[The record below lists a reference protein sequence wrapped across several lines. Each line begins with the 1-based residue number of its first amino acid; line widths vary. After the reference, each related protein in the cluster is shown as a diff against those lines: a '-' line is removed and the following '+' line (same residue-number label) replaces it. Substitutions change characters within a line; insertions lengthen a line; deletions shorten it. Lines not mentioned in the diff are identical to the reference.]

1 MTPFERGFLKQAS
14 LHGVSEQ
21 DAYSLCKLAI
31 PHAGD
36 PKGMLEGGYH
46 AGLAGLEGGY
56 HAGLAG
62 LAGLVGAGLPM
73 GLLGAGIGA
82 GVGAI
87 KASNKPEQERRY
99 AEEMLRN
106 ALIGGGIGFATPGVL
121 GAAGGVLGAAGG
133 MLAGGIGGNLANSNN
148 DPELLAKLNALLAEQ
163 KAKDEGK
170 RGLPPAAVPWVAP
183 APMPTMP
190 PIMK

>member
-21 DAYSLCKLAI
+21 DAYSLYKLAI

-46 AGLAGLEGGY
+46 GGLAGLGY
-56 HAGLAG
+56 
-62 LAGLVGAGLPM
+62 AGLPM

-106 ALIGGGIGFATPGVL
+106 ALIGGGIGFVTPGVL
-121 GAAGGVLGAAGG
+121 GV
-133 MLAGGIGGNLANSNN
+133 AGGIAGNLANAAN
-148 DPELLAKLNALLAEQ
+148 DLELQAKLNAFLAEQ
-163 KAKDEGK
+163 KAKDEAN
-170 RGLPPAAVPWVAP
+170 AAARQPIPVYVDAVKP

>member
-46 AGLAGLEGGY
+46 GGLAGLGY
-56 HAGLAG
+56 
-62 LAGLVGAGLPM
+62 AGLPM

-121 GAAGGVLGAAGG
+121 GAAGG
-133 MLAGGIGGNLANSNN
+133 MLAGGIGGNLANFNN
-148 DPELLAKLNALLAEQ
+148 DPELLAKLNALHAEQ
-163 KAKDEGK
+163 KAKDEAN
-170 RGLPPAAVPWVAP
+170 AAAR
-183 APMPTMP
+183 
-190 PIMK
+190 KNR

>member
-46 AGLAGLEGGY
+46 GGLAGLGY
-56 HAGLAG
+56 
-62 LAGLVGAGLPM
+62 AGLPM

-148 DPELLAKLNALLAEQ
+148 DPELLAKLNALHAEQ
-163 KAKDEGK
+163 KAKDEAN
-170 RGLPPAAVPWVAP
+170 AAARKNSIMPEPMSTGVAP
-183 APMPTMP
+183 VPMPTMP

>member
-14 LHGVSEQ
+14 LHGIAEQ
-21 DAYSLCKLAI
+21 DAYSLCKLAD
-31 PHAGD
+31 PRVGD

-46 AGLAGLEGGY
+46 AGLTGLGY
-56 HAGLAG
+56 
-62 LAGLVGAGLPM
+62 AGLPM

-121 GAAGGVLGAAGG
+121 GAAGG
-133 MLAGGIGGNLANSNN
+133 MFAGGIAGNLANAAN
-148 DPELLAKLNALLAEQ
+148 DPELQAKVNAFIAEQ
-163 KAKDEGK
+163 KAKDAAIAELEAAAASRK
-170 RGLPPAAVPWVAP
+170 PLQQLSTAPP
-183 APMPTMP
+183 
-190 PIMK
+190 KK

>member
-21 DAYSLCKLAI
+21 DAYSLYKLAI

-36 PKGMLEGGYH
+36 PKGMLAGGYH
-46 AGLAGLEGGY
+46 AGLAGLGY
-56 HAGLAG
+56 
-62 LAGLVGAGLPM
+62 AGLPM

-82 GVGAI
+82 GVGAM

-99 AEEMLRN
+99 ADEMLRN

-121 GAAGGVLGAAGG
+121 GAAGG
-133 MLAGGIGGNLANSNN
+133 MLAGGIGGNLANFNN
-148 DPELLAKLNALLAEQ
+148 DPELLAKLNALHAEQ
-163 KAKDEGK
+163 KAKDEAI
-170 RGLPPAAVPWVAP
+170 AAARKNSIMP